1 MLINAKV
8 VDGNLRCLR
17 SRSES
22 GSSTA
27 NPCKQRNSLGTWFAG
42 QGWKTKPDL
51 FHCPLTSQSHAQHEN
66 RLRKPH
72 CNELIYLKNYCDTNC
87 SPVRRALHCRVSS
100 TTPLCSSCPLT
111 SHYWGH
117 LSSFLEDSAFTLVY
131 YLLKSLAVEIQ
142 ECSRKVSH

>member
-27 NPCKQRNSLGTWFAG
+27 NPCTQRHSLGTWFAG
-42 QGWKTKPDL
+42 QGWKIKPDL
-51 FHCPLTSQSHAQHEN
+51 FHCPLTSQSHAKYEN

-72 CNELIYLKNYCDTNC
+72 CNELIYLKNYSAQNVTQIAHLCDELC
-87 SPVRRALHCRVSS
+87 AAMSQAQLHFVLLVLLLH
-100 TTPLCSSCPLT
+100 TTEVT
-111 SHYWGH
+111 
-117 LSSFLEDSAFTLVY
+117 
-131 YLLKSLAVEIQ
+131 LAV
-142 ECSRKVSH
+142 S